1 MNEELDVNEIL
12 AAMRQQIGAMA
23 QENAILRATIKK
35 LENGFCSGNCS
46 DTKND

>member
-23 QENAILRATIKK
+23 QENAILAAKIKK
-35 LENGFCSGNCS
+35 LENELRKPNLS
-46 DTKND
+46 DIQND

>member
-12 AAMRQQIGAMA
+12 AAMRQQIGSMA

-35 LENGFCSGNCS
+35 LENGPCNGPCSNTT
-46 DTKND
+46 DN

>member
-23 QENAILRATIKK
+23 QENAILAAKIKK
-35 LENGFCSGNCS
+35 LENGPSNPNLS
-46 DTKND
+46 DTPNN

>member
-12 AAMRQQIGAMA
+12 AAMRNQIGAMA
-23 QENAILRATIKK
+23 QENAILKATIKK
-35 LENGFCSGNCS
+35 LENGPSCRNCS